1 MSFYTSL
8 SGLKASQVDMASISH
23 NLANVGTTGFKKSRA
38 EFADVIASNLSVA
51 PTQMVGSGTVVKG
64 NRQQFG
70 EGNLV
75 QSSSSLDIAIAGDG
89 FFALKPD
96 PTKDGLTFT
105 RNGSLRVDSNQ
116 FVTDAQGA
124 RLQVY
129 PVDGSGNVVSTT
141 RDSLT
146 DLVLF
151 ETSGKPTGTEDV
163 KLGLNMNA
171 RSVKPTTTPFNRF
184 DATSYNEAV
193 TTTVYD
199 GAGNPMTMTT
209 YMVRT
214 TAPQA
219 DPTDLSSTWEA
230 YSFVGD
236 KAMEVGGTPAT
247 GTTPAVPGTQAVTV
261 TFDATGKFTTPI
273 ATTFDSFMPASGV
286 AQQQIKLTF
295 PTTTVATTK
304 PFKLETQ
311 QQDGVAVGRLQGV
324 TINEKGI
331 VTASYSNGDTKA
343 LGQVAIVN
351 FSNSA
356 GLRQMGNSNWQA
368 TGLSGDP
375 SFASSGENGA
385 GSLMSGMIEG
395 SNVDITEEL
404 VSLIAAQRNFQANS
418 KALDTSNQITRSIL
432 DLRA

>member
-96 PTKDGLTFT
+96 PTKQGLTFT
-105 RNGSLRVDSNQ
+105 RNGSLRVDANQ
-116 FVTDAQGA
+116 HVTDAQGA

-129 PVDGSGNVVSTT
+129 PVDGSGNVVATT
-141 RDSLT
+141 RASLT
-146 DLVLF
+146 DLVLAN
-151 ETSGKPTGTEDV
+151 TSGKPEGTENV
-163 KLGLNMNA
+163 TLGMNMNA
-171 RSVKPTTTPFNRF
+171 RSVVPATAAFSRF
-184 DATSYNEAV
+184 DATSYNESIA
-193 TTTVYD
+193 TIVYD

-209 YMVRT
+209 YLKRT
-214 TAPQA
+214 TAPNA
-219 DPTDLSSTWEA
+219 DPTNLSSTWEA

-236 KAMEVGGTPAT
+236 QQMTTGGGVGRS
-247 GTTPAVPGTQAVTV
+247 VQFS
-261 TFDATGKFTTPI
+261 FDAAGKINVDGAGAAQPV
-273 ATTFDSFMPASGV
+273 AATFDSFMPASGI
-286 AQQQIKLTF
+286 AQQQIRLTL
-295 PTTTVATTK
+295 PATTVASTK
-304 PFKLETQ
+304 PFKVETQ

>member
-89 FFALKPD
+89 FLALKQD

-129 PVDGSGNVVSTT
+129 PVDGSGNVVATT
-141 RDSLT
+141 RASLT
-146 DLVLF
+146 DLVLAG
-151 ETSGKPTGTEDV
+151 TSGKPEGTENV
-163 KLGLNMNA
+163 TLGTNMNA
-171 RSVKPTTTPFNRF
+171 RSVVPSTAAFSRF
-184 DATSYNEAV
+184 DATSYNESIA
-193 TTTVYD
+193 TTVYD

-209 YMVRT
+209 YLKRT
-214 TAPQA
+214 TAPNA
-219 DPTDLSSTWEA
+219 DPTNLSSTWEA

-236 KAMEVGGTPAT
+236 QQMTTGGGVGKS
-247 GTTPAVPGTQAVTV
+247 VQFS
-261 TFDATGKFTTPI
+261 FDATGKINVDAGGAAQAVT
-273 ATTFDSFMPASGV
+273 TTFDSFMPASGI
-286 AQQQIKLTF
+286 AQQQIKLTL
-295 PTTTVATTK
+295 PTTTVASTK
-304 PFKLETQ
+304 PFKVDTQ
-311 QQDGVAVGRLQGV
+311 QQDGIAVGRLQGV

>member
-38 EFADVIASNLSVA
+38 EFADVIASNLAVA

-89 FFALKPD
+89 FFTLKPD
-96 PTKDGLTFT
+96 PNKQGLAFT
-105 RNGSLRVDSNQ
+105 RNGSLRVDANQ

-129 PVDGSGNVVSTT
+129 PVDGTGNVVATT
-141 RDSLT
+141 RESLT
-146 DLVLF
+146 DLVLN
-151 ETSGKPTGTEDV
+151 ETSGKPKGTEKV
-163 KLGLNMNA
+163 TLGLNMNA
-171 RSVKPTTTPFNRF
+171 RSVVPDTAAFSRF
-184 DATSYNEAV
+184 DSSSYNEAIS
-193 TTTVYD
+193 TTVYD

-209 YMVRT
+209 YLKRT
-214 TAPQA
+214 TNPVT
-219 DPTDLSSTWEA
+219 PTPPATEDLSSTWEA

-236 KAMEVGGTPAT
+236 KAMTVGAGNTPSVEIKFDTAGVLT
-247 GTTPAVPGTQAVTV
+247 APAA
-261 TFDATGKFTTPI
+261 D
-273 ATTFDSFMPASGV
+273 TTFNSFMPASGI
-286 AQQQIKLTF
+286 AQQQIKLAI
-295 PTTTVATTK
+295 PNTTAATTK
-304 PFKLETQ
+304 PFKVASQL
-311 QQDGVAVGRLQGV
+311 QDGVEVGRLQGV

-331 VTASYSNGDTKA
+331 VTASYSNGDTKP

-351 FSNSA
+351 FSNAS

-375 SFASSGENGA
+375 TFASSGENGA

-404 VSLIAAQRNFQANS
+404 VGLIAAQRNFQANS

>member
-38 EFADVIASNLSVA
+38 EFADVIASNLAVA

-89 FFALKPD
+89 FLALKQD

-105 RNGSLRVDSNQ
+105 RNGSLRVDANQ

-129 PVDGSGNVVSTT
+129 PVDGSGNVVATT
-141 RDSLT
+141 RASLT
-146 DLVLF
+146 DLVLAS
-151 ETSGKPTGTEDV
+151 TSGKAAGTNNV
-163 KLGLNMNA
+163 ALGVNLNA
-171 RSVKPTTTPFNRF
+171 RSVVPETATFSRF
-184 DATSYNEAV
+184 DSSSYNESIA
-193 TTTVYD
+193 TTVYD

-209 YMVRT
+209 YLKRT
-214 TAPQA
+214 TAPVVTTPPA
-219 DPTDLSSTWEA
+219 AEDLSSTWEA

-236 KAMEVGGTPAT
+236 QEMKVGA
-247 GTTPAVPGTQAVTV
+247 TQAVPV
-261 TFDATGKFTTPI
+261 TFDTAGKLTTPV

-286 AQQQIKLTF
+286 AQQQITLTI
-295 PTTTVATTK
+295 PTTSAATTK
-304 PFKLETQ
+304 PFKVGTQ
-311 QQDGVAVGRLQGV
+311 TQDGIAVGRLQGV

-343 LGQVAIVN
+343 LGQVAMVT
-351 FSNSA
+351 FSNSP

-368 TGLSGDP
+368 TGLSGEP
-375 SFASSGENGA
+375 TFASSGENGA

-404 VSLIAAQRNFQANS
+404 VGLIAAQRNFQANS

>member
-38 EFADVIASNLSVA
+38 EFADVIASNLAVA

-96 PTKDGLTFT
+96 PNKQGLAFT
-105 RNGSLRVDSNQ
+105 RNGSLRVDANQ

-129 PVDGSGNVVSTT
+129 PVDGNGNVIATT
-141 RDSLT
+141 RASLT
-146 DLVLF
+146 DLVLNG
-151 ETSGKPTGTEDV
+151 TSGKPKGTDEV
-163 KLGLNMNA
+163 TLGMNVNA
-171 RSVKPTTTPFNRF
+171 RSIVPSTTPFSRF
-184 DATSYNEAV
+184 DSSSYNEAIS
-193 TTTVYD
+193 TTVYD

-214 TAPQA
+214 TAPDTDA
-219 DPTDLSSTWEA
+219 TDLTSTWQA

-236 KAMEVGGTPAT
+236 QAMTVGADKTPS
-247 GTTPAVPGTQAVTV
+247 VTV
-261 TFDATGKFTTPI
+261 QFNEDGELATAVEQSFN
-273 ATTFDSFMPASGV
+273 SFMPASGI
-286 AQQQIKLTF
+286 AQQQIKLTI
-295 PTTTVATTK
+295 PTTTVSTTK
-304 PFKLETQ
+304 PFKVSTQ
-311 QQDGVAVGRLQGV
+311 LQDGVEVGRLQGV

-331 VTASYSNGDTKA
+331 VTASYSNGDTKP

-351 FSNSA
+351 FSNAS

-375 SFASSGENGA
+375 TFASSGENGA

-404 VSLIAAQRNFQANS
+404 VGLIAAQRNFQANS

>member
-8 SGLKASQVDMASISH
+8 SGLKASQVDMVSISH

-89 FFALKPD
+89 FLALKQD

-129 PVDGSGNVVSTT
+129 PVDGSGNVVATT
-141 RDSLT
+141 RASLT
-146 DLVLF
+146 DLVLAS
-151 ETSGKPTGTEDV
+151 TSGKPEGTENV
-163 KLGLNMNA
+163 TLGTNMNA
-171 RSVKPTTTPFNRF
+171 RSVVPSTAAFSRF
-184 DATSYNEAV
+184 DATSYNESIA
-193 TTTVYD
+193 TTVYD

-209 YMVRT
+209 YLKRT
-214 TAPQA
+214 TAPNA
-219 DPTDLSSTWEA
+219 DPTNLSSTWQA

-236 KAMEVGGTPAT
+236 QQMTTGGGT
-247 GTTPAVPGTQAVTV
+247 GTAVQFS
-261 TFDATGKFTTPI
+261 FDATGKI
-273 ATTFDSFMPASGV
+273 NVDANGAAQAVATTFDSFMPASGI
-286 AQQQIKLTF
+286 AQQQIKLTL
-295 PTTTVATTK
+295 PTTTVASTK
-304 PFKLETQ
+304 PFKVETQ
-311 QQDGVAVGRLQGV
+311 TQDGVAVGRLQGV

>member
-38 EFADVIASNLSVA
+38 EFADVIASNLAVA

-89 FFALKPD
+89 FLALKQD
-96 PTKDGLTFT
+96 PTKEGLTFT
-105 RNGSLRVDSNQ
+105 RNGSLRVDANQ

-129 PVDGSGNVVSTT
+129 PVDGSGNVVATT
-141 RDSLT
+141 RASLS
-146 DLVLF
+146 DLVLAS
-151 ETSGKPTGTEDV
+151 TSGKAAGTNNV
-163 KLGLNMNA
+163 TLGVNLNA
-171 RSVKPTTTPFNRF
+171 RSVVPDTTTFSRF
-184 DATSYNEAV
+184 DSSSYNESIA
-193 TTTVYD
+193 TTVYD

-209 YMVRT
+209 YLKRT
-214 TAPQA
+214 TAPVVTTPPA
-219 DPTDLSSTWEA
+219 AEDLSSTWEA

-236 KAMEVGGTPAT
+236 QEMKVGA
-247 GTTPAVPGTQAVTV
+247 TQAVPV
-261 TFDATGKFTTPI
+261 TFDATGKLTTAV

-286 AQQQIKLTF
+286 AQQQITLTI
-295 PTTTVATTK
+295 PTTSAATTK
-304 PFKLETQ
+304 PFKVGTQ
-311 QQDGVAVGRLQGV
+311 TQDGIAVGRLQGV
-324 TINEKGI
+324 TVNEKGI

-343 LGQVAIVN
+343 LGQVAMVT
-351 FSNSA
+351 FSNSP

-368 TGLSGDP
+368 TGLSGEP
-375 SFASSGENGA
+375 TFASSGENGA

-404 VSLIAAQRNFQANS
+404 VGLIAAQRNFQANS

>member
-89 FFALKPD
+89 FLALKPD
-96 PTKDGLTFT
+96 PTKEGLTFT
-105 RNGSLRVDSNQ
+105 RNGSLRVDANQ

-129 PVDGSGNVVSTT
+129 PVDGSGNVVATT
-141 RDSLT
+141 RASLT
-146 DLVLF
+146 DLVLAG
-151 ETSGKPTGTEDV
+151 TSGKPAGTNNV
-163 KLGLNMNA
+163 SLSLNMNA
-171 RSVKPTTTPFNRF
+171 RSVVPETAAFNRF
-184 DATSYNEAV
+184 DATSYNESIA
-193 TTTVYD
+193 TTVYD

-209 YMVRT
+209 YLKRM
-214 TAPQA
+214 TAPVVTVPPA
-219 DPTDLSSTWEA
+219 NEDLSSTWQA

-236 KAMEVGGTPAT
+236 QPLVTGTPS
-247 GTTPAVPGTQAVTV
+247 TQAVTIQ
-261 TFDATGKFTTPI
+261 FDPAGKMAAAVET
-273 ATTFDSFMPASGV
+273 AFDSFMPASGV
-286 AQQQIKLTF
+286 AQQQIKLTI
-295 PTTTVATTK
+295 PTSTEATTK
-304 PFKLETQ
+304 PFKVATQ
-311 QQDGVAVGRLQGV
+311 TQDGIAVGRLQGV

>member
-23 NLANVGTTGFKKSRA
+23 NLANVGTSGFKKSRA
-38 EFADVIASNLSVA
+38 EFADVIASNLAVA

-89 FFALKPD
+89 FLALKPD
-96 PTKDGLTFT
+96 PNKQGLTFT

-116 FVTDAQGA
+116 NVTDAQGA

-129 PVDGSGNVVSTT
+129 PVDGSGNVVATT
-141 RDSLT
+141 RASLT
-146 DLVLF
+146 DLVLAS
-151 ETSGKPTGTEDV
+151 TSGKPKGTENLTLDV
-163 KLGLNMNA
+163 NMNA
-171 RSVKPTTTPFNRF
+171 RSIKPSTAAFSRF
-184 DATSYNEAV
+184 DPTSYNEAV
-193 TTTVYD
+193 STTVYD

-209 YMVRT
+209 YLKRT
-214 TAPQA
+214 T
-219 DPTDLSSTWEA
+219 DPVVVTPPAAEDLSSTWEA

-236 KAMEVGGTPAT
+236 KPMTT
-247 GTTPAVPGTQAVTV
+247 GTGAAETQAVQV
-261 TFDATGKFTTPI
+261 QFNAAGKLTTPVV
-273 ATTFDSFMPASGV
+273 ATFNSFMPPSGV
-286 AQQQIKLTF
+286 AQQQIKLTI
-295 PTTTVATTK
+295 PVTTASTTK
-304 PFKLETQ
+304 PFKAIPS
-311 QQDGVAVGRLQGV
+311 QDGVEVGRLQGV

-331 VTASYSNGDTKA
+331 VTASYSNGDTKP

-351 FSNSA
+351 FSNAA

-404 VSLIAAQRNFQANS
+404 VGLIAAQRNFQANS

>member
-89 FFALKPD
+89 FLALKQD

-129 PVDGSGNVVSTT
+129 PVDGSGNVVATT
-141 RDSLT
+141 RASLT
-146 DLVLF
+146 DLVLAS
-151 ETSGKPTGTEDV
+151 TSGKPEGTENV
-163 KLGLNMNA
+163 TLGTNMNA
-171 RSVKPTTTPFNRF
+171 RSVVPSTAAFSRF
-184 DATSYNEAV
+184 DATSYNESIA
-193 TTTVYD
+193 TTVYD

-209 YMVRT
+209 YLKRT
-214 TAPQA
+214 TAPNA
-219 DPTDLSSTWEA
+219 DPTNLSSTWQA

-236 KAMEVGGTPAT
+236 QQMTTGGGT
-247 GTTPAVPGTQAVTV
+247 GTAVQFS
-261 TFDATGKFTTPI
+261 FDATGKI
-273 ATTFDSFMPASGV
+273 NVDANGAAQAVATTFDSFMPASGI
-286 AQQQIKLTF
+286 AQQQIKLTL
-295 PTTTVATTK
+295 PTTTVASTK
-304 PFKLETQ
+304 PFKVETQ
-311 QQDGVAVGRLQGV
+311 TQDGVAVGRLQGV

>member
-38 EFADVIASNLSVA
+38 EFADVIASNLAVA

-96 PTKDGLTFT
+96 PNKQGLAFT
-105 RNGSLRVDSNQ
+105 RNGSLRVDANQ

-129 PVDGSGNVVSTT
+129 PVDGNGNVIATT
-141 RDSLT
+141 RASLT
-146 DLVLF
+146 DLVLNG
-151 ETSGKPTGTEDV
+151 TSGKPKGTDNV
-163 KLGLNMNA
+163 TLGMNMNA
-171 RSVKPTTTPFNRF
+171 RSVVPSTTPFSRF
-184 DATSYNEAV
+184 DSSSYNEAV
-193 TTTVYD
+193 STTVYD

-214 TAPQA
+214 TAPDTDA
-219 DPTDLSSTWEA
+219 TDLTSTWQA

-236 KAMEVGGTPAT
+236 QAMTYGAGNTPS
-247 GTTPAVPGTQAVTV
+247 VTV
-261 TFDATGKFTTPI
+261 QFGADGKLAAPVEQDFN
-273 ATTFDSFMPASGV
+273 SFMPASGI
-286 AQQQIKLTF
+286 AQQQIKLTI
-295 PTTTVATTK
+295 PTTTVSTTK
-304 PFKLETQ
+304 PFKVATQ
-311 QQDGVAVGRLQGV
+311 LQDGVEVGRLQGV

-331 VTASYSNGDTKA
+331 VTASYSNGDTKP

-351 FSNSA
+351 FSNAS

-404 VSLIAAQRNFQANS
+404 VGLIAAQRNFQANS

>member
-38 EFADVIASNLSVA
+38 EFADVIASNLAVA

-96 PTKDGLTFT
+96 PNKQGLAFT
-105 RNGSLRVDSNQ
+105 RNGSLRVDANQ

-124 RLQVY
+124 RLQAY
-129 PVDGSGNVVSTT
+129 PVDGNGNVIATT
-141 RDSLT
+141 RESLT
-146 DLVLF
+146 DLVLN
-151 ETSGKPTGTEDV
+151 ETSGKPKGTDKV
-163 KLGLNMNA
+163 TLGMNMNA
-171 RSVKPTTTPFNRF
+171 RSVKPETTPFSRF
-184 DATSYNEAV
+184 DSSSYNEAV
-193 TTTVYD
+193 STTVYD

-214 TAPQA
+214 TAPS
-219 DPTDLSSTWEA
+219 TDAANLSSTWQA

-236 KAMEVGGTPAT
+236 QAMTVGTDKTPSVEFTFNNAGNLT
-247 GTTPAVPGTQAVTV
+247 AAVQQS
-261 TFDATGKFTTPI
+261 FN
-273 ATTFDSFMPASGV
+273 SFMPPSGV
-286 AQQQIKLTF
+286 AQQQIELTI
-295 PTTTVATTK
+295 PATTVSTTK
-304 PFKLETQ
+304 PFKVAQ
-311 QQDGVAVGRLQGV
+311 QLQDGVEVGRLQGV

-331 VTASYSNGDTKA
+331 VTASYSNGDTKP

-351 FSNSA
+351 FSNAS

-375 SFASSGENGA
+375 TYASSGENGA

-404 VSLIAAQRNFQANS
+404 VGLIAAQRNFQANS

>member
-38 EFADVIASNLSVA
+38 EFADVIASNLAVA

-96 PTKDGLTFT
+96 PNKQGLAFT
-105 RNGSLRVDSNQ
+105 RNGSLRVDANQ

-129 PVDGSGNVVSTT
+129 PVDGNGNVIATT
-141 RDSLT
+141 RASLT
-146 DLVLF
+146 DLVLNG
-151 ETSGKPTGTEDV
+151 TSGKPKGTDEV
-163 KLGLNMNA
+163 TLGMNMNA
-171 RSVKPTTTPFNRF
+171 RSIVPSTTPFSRF
-184 DATSYNEAV
+184 DSSSYNEAIS
-193 TTTVYD
+193 TTVYD

-214 TAPQA
+214 TAPDTDA
-219 DPTDLSSTWEA
+219 TDLTSTWEA

-236 KAMEVGGTPAT
+236 QAMTYGANNTPS
-247 GTTPAVPGTQAVTV
+247 VTV
-261 TFDATGKFTTPI
+261 QFNAAGELATAVEQDFN
-273 ATTFDSFMPASGV
+273 SFMPASGI
-286 AQQQIKLTF
+286 AQQQIKLTI
-295 PTTTVATTK
+295 PTTTVSTTK
-304 PFKLETQ
+304 PFKVSTQ
-311 QQDGVAVGRLQGV
+311 LQDGVEVGRLQGV

-331 VTASYSNGDTKA
+331 VTASYSNGDTKP

-351 FSNSA
+351 FSNAA

-375 SFASSGENGA
+375 TFASSGENGA

-404 VSLIAAQRNFQANS
+404 VGLIAAQRNFQANS

>member
-38 EFADVIASNLSVA
+38 EFADVIASNLAVA

-96 PTKDGLTFT
+96 PNKQGLAFT
-105 RNGSLRVDSNQ
+105 RNGSLRVDANQ

-129 PVDGSGNVVSTT
+129 PVDGNGNVIATT
-141 RDSLT
+141 RASLT
-146 DLVLF
+146 DLVLNG
-151 ETSGKPTGTEDV
+151 TSGKPKGTDEV
-163 KLGLNMNA
+163 TLGMNMNA
-171 RSVKPTTTPFNRF
+171 RSVVPSTTPFSRF
-184 DATSYNEAV
+184 DSSSYNEAIS
-193 TTTVYD
+193 TTVYD

-214 TAPQA
+214 TAPN
-219 DPTDLSSTWEA
+219 TDATNLTSTWEA
-230 YSFVGD
+230 HSFVGD
-236 KAMEVGGTPAT
+236 QAMTYGANNTPS
-247 GTTPAVPGTQAVTV
+247 VTV
-261 TFDATGKFTTPI
+261 QFNAAGELATAVEQDFN
-273 ATTFDSFMPASGV
+273 SFMPASGI
-286 AQQQIKLTF
+286 AQQQIKLTI
-295 PTTTVATTK
+295 PTTTVSTTK
-304 PFKLETQ
+304 PFKVSTQ
-311 QQDGVAVGRLQGV
+311 LQDGVEVGRLQGV

-331 VTASYSNGDTKA
+331 VTASYSNGDTKP

-351 FSNSA
+351 FSNAA

-375 SFASSGENGA
+375 TFASSGENGA

-404 VSLIAAQRNFQANS
+404 VGLIAAQRNFQANS

>member
-23 NLANVGTTGFKKSRA
+23 NLANVGTSGFKKSRA
-38 EFADVIASNLSVA
+38 EFADVIASNLAVA

-96 PTKDGLTFT
+96 PNKEGLAFT
-105 RNGSLRVDSNQ
+105 RNGSLRVDANQ
-116 FVTDAQGA
+116 HVTDAQGA

-129 PVDGSGNVVSTT
+129 PVDGNGNVVATT
-141 RDSLT
+141 RDALT
-146 DLVLF
+146 DLVLN
-151 ETSGKPTGTEDV
+151 ETSGKPKGTEEV
-163 KLGLNMNA
+163 KLGMNINA
-171 RSVKPTTTPFNRF
+171 RSVKPETSPFSRF
-184 DATSYNEAV
+184 DSSSYNEAIS
-193 TTTVYD
+193 TTVYD

-209 YMVRT
+209 YMVRQT
-214 TAPQA
+214 NPAA
-219 DPTDLSSTWEA
+219 NGTDLDATWKA

-236 KAMEVGGTPAT
+236 KAMTVNGTNEPAVDITFDTT
-247 GTTPAVPGTQAVTV
+247 GTMTAP
-261 TFDATGKFTTPI
+261 TGSAIFN
-273 ATTFDSFMPASGV
+273 SFMPDSGI
-286 AQQQIKLTF
+286 AQQQIKLTI
-295 PTTTVATTK
+295 PNTTVATTK
-304 PFKLETQ
+304 PFKVSSQ
-311 QQDGVAVGRLQGV
+311 VQDGVEVGRLQGV

-331 VTASYSNGDTKA
+331 VTASYSNGDTKP

-351 FSNSA
+351 FSNAS

-375 SFASSGENGA
+375 TFASSGENGA

-404 VSLIAAQRNFQANS
+404 VGLIAAQRNFQANS

>member
-38 EFADVIASNLSVA
+38 EFADVIASNLAVA

-89 FFALKPD
+89 FLALKPD

-129 PVDGSGNVVSTT
+129 PVDGSGNVVATT
-141 RDSLT
+141 RASLT
-146 DLVLF
+146 DLVLNG
-151 ETSGKPTGTEDV
+151 TSGKPAGTNNV
-163 KLGLNMNA
+163 TLGLNMNA
-171 RSVKPTTTPFNRF
+171 RSVVPSTTAFNRF
-184 DATSYNEAV
+184 DATSYNESIA
-193 TTTVYD
+193 TTVYD

-209 YMVRT
+209 YLKRT
-214 TAPQA
+214 TAPVVTTPPA
-219 DPTDLSSTWEA
+219 AEDLSSAWQA

-236 KAMEVGGTPAT
+236 QPMVSGTPS
-247 GTTPAVPGTQAVTV
+247 TQAVTFQ
-261 TFDATGKFTTPI
+261 FDQQGKLAAAVET
-273 ATTFDSFMPASGV
+273 AFDSFMPASGV
-286 AQQQIKLTF
+286 AQQQIKLTI
-295 PTTTVATTK
+295 PTSTESTTK
-304 PFKLETQ
+304 PFKVATQ
-311 QQDGVAVGRLQGV
+311 AQDGIAVGRLQGV

>member
-38 EFADVIASNLSVA
+38 EFADVIASNLAVA

-89 FFALKPD
+89 FLALKQD

-105 RNGSLRVDSNQ
+105 RNGSLRVDANQ

-129 PVDGSGNVVSTT
+129 PVDGSGNVVATT
-141 RDSLT
+141 RASLT
-146 DLVLF
+146 DLVLAS
-151 ETSGKPTGTEDV
+151 TSGKPAGTNNVSLD
-163 KLGLNMNA
+163 LNMNA
-171 RSVKPTTTPFNRF
+171 RSVVPDTAKFDRF
-184 DATSYNEAV
+184 DSTSYNESIA
-193 TTTVYD
+193 TTVYD

-209 YMVRT
+209 YLKRT
-214 TAPQA
+214 TAPVVTTPPA
-219 DPTDLSSTWEA
+219 AEDLSSTWEA

-236 KAMEVGGTPAT
+236 QPLTTGSPAAQ
-247 GTTPAVPGTQAVTV
+247 AVPVQ
-261 TFDATGKFTTPI
+261 FDNTGKLTTAVA
-273 ATTFDSFMPASGV
+273 ATFNSFMPASGV
-286 AQQQIKLTF
+286 AQQQITLNI
-295 PTTTVATTK
+295 PTTSAATTK
-304 PFKLETQ
+304 PFKFTQ
-311 QQDGVAVGRLQGV
+311 GQDGIAVGRLQGV

>member
-89 FFALKPD
+89 FLALKPD
-96 PTKDGLTFT
+96 PTKEGLTFT
-105 RNGSLRVDSNQ
+105 RNGSLRVDANQ

-129 PVDGSGNVVSTT
+129 PVDGSGNVVATT
-141 RDSLT
+141 RASLT
-146 DLVLF
+146 DLVLS
-151 ETSGKPTGTEDV
+151 ETSGKPKGTENVTLD
-163 KLGLNMNA
+163 LNVNA
-171 RSVKPTTTPFNRF
+171 RSVVPATAAFSRF
-184 DATSYNEAV
+184 DSTSYNESL

-209 YMVRT
+209 YLKRM
-214 TAPQA
+214 TAPSA

-230 YSFVGD
+230 YSYVGD
-236 KAMEVGGTPAT
+236 QAMEVAGV
-247 GTTPAVPGTQAVTV
+247 PAVQVE
-261 TFDATGKFTTPI
+261 FDATGARTAP
-273 ATTFDSFMPASGV
+273 AAGVGFDSFMPASRI
-286 AQQQIKLTF
+286 AQQQITLNVASTS
-295 PTTTVATTK
+295 TATTK
-304 PFKLETQ
+304 PFKYVSSE
-311 QQDGVAVGRLQGV
+311 DGVAVGRLQGV
-324 TINEKGI
+324 TVNEKGI

-375 SFASSGENGA
+375 TFASSGENGA

>member
-38 EFADVIASNLSVA
+38 EFADVIASNLAVA

-89 FFALKPD
+89 FLALKQD
-96 PTKDGLTFT
+96 PTKEGLTFT
-105 RNGSLRVDSNQ
+105 RNGSLRVDANQ

-129 PVDGSGNVVSTT
+129 PVDGSGNVVATT
-141 RDSLT
+141 RASLT
-146 DLVLF
+146 DLVLSG
-151 ETSGKPTGTEDV
+151 TSGKAAGTNNV
-163 KLGLNMNA
+163 ALGVNVNA
-171 RSVKPTTTPFNRF
+171 RSVVPETATFNRF
-184 DATSYNEAV
+184 DSSSYNESIA
-193 TTTVYD
+193 TTVYD
-199 GAGNPMTMTT
+199 GAGSPMTMTT
-209 YMVRT
+209 YLKRT
-214 TAPQA
+214 TAPVVTTPPA
-219 DPTDLSSTWEA
+219 AEDLSSTWEA

-236 KAMEVGGTPAT
+236 QEMKVGTP
-247 GTTPAVPGTQAVTV
+247 PVQAVAF
-261 TFDATGKFTTPI
+261 TFDQAGRLTAPV

-286 AQQQIKLTF
+286 AQQQITLTI
-295 PTTTVATTK
+295 PTTSTATTK
-304 PFKLETQ
+304 PFKVATQ
-311 QQDGVAVGRLQGV
+311 TQDGVAVGRLQGV

-331 VTASYSNGDTKA
+331 VSASYSNGDTRA
-343 LGQVAIVN
+343 LGQVAIVS

-368 TGLSGDP
+368 TGLSGEP

-404 VSLIAAQRNFQANS
+404 VGLIAAQRNFQANS

>member
-38 EFADVIASNLSVA
+38 EFADVIASNLAVA

-96 PTKDGLTFT
+96 PNKQGLAFT
-105 RNGSLRVDSNQ
+105 RNGSLRVDANQ

-129 PVDGSGNVVSTT
+129 PVDGNGNVIATT
-141 RDSLT
+141 RASLT
-146 DLVLF
+146 DLVLNG
-151 ETSGKPTGTEDV
+151 TSGKPKGTDNV
-163 KLGLNMNA
+163 TLGMNMNA
-171 RSVKPTTTPFNRF
+171 RSVVPSTTPFSRF
-184 DATSYNEAV
+184 DSSSYNEAIS
-193 TTTVYD
+193 TTVYD

-214 TAPQA
+214 TAPN
-219 DPTDLSSTWEA
+219 TDATNLTSTWEA
-230 YSFVGD
+230 HSFVGD
-236 KAMEVGGTPAT
+236 QAMTYGANNTPS
-247 GTTPAVPGTQAVTV
+247 VTV
-261 TFDATGKFTTPI
+261 QFNAAGELATAVEQDFN
-273 ATTFDSFMPASGV
+273 SFMPASGI
-286 AQQQIKLTF
+286 AQQQIKLTI
-295 PTTTVATTK
+295 PTTTVSTTK
-304 PFKLETQ
+304 PFKVSTQ
-311 QQDGVAVGRLQGV
+311 LQDGVEVGRLQGV

-331 VTASYSNGDTKA
+331 VTASYSNGDTKP

-351 FSNSA
+351 FSNAA

-375 SFASSGENGA
+375 TFASSGENGA

-404 VSLIAAQRNFQANS
+404 VGLIAAQRNFQANS

>member
-96 PTKDGLTFT
+96 PTKDGLAFT
-105 RNGSLRVDSNQ
+105 RNGSLRVDANQ

-141 RDSLT
+141 RASLT
-146 DLVLF
+146 DLVLS
-151 ETSGKPTGTEDV
+151 ETSGKPQGTENV

-171 RSVKPTTTPFNRF
+171 RSVQPTTTPFNRF
-184 DATSYNEAV
+184 DATSYNEAL
-193 TTTVYD
+193 TTVVYD

-214 TAPQA
+214 TAPEA
-219 DPTDLSSTWEA
+219 NPTDLSSTWQA

-236 KAMEVGGTPAT
+236 TPMETGGTAAT
-247 GTTPAVPGTQAVTV
+247 PTTPRVPGTQPVTI
-261 TFDATGKFTTPI
+261 TFNATGALAAPVV
-273 ATTFDSFMPASGV
+273 TTFDSFMPASGV
-286 AQQQIKLTF
+286 AQQQIKLTV
-295 PTTTVATTK
+295 PNTTAATTK
-304 PFKLETQ
+304 PFKLELQ
-311 QQDGVAVGRLQGV
+311 EQDGIAVGRLQGV
-324 TINEKGI
+324 TINEKGV

>member
-38 EFADVIASNLSVA
+38 EFADVIASNLAVA

-96 PTKDGLTFT
+96 PNKQGLAFT
-105 RNGSLRVDSNQ
+105 RNGSLRVDANQ

-129 PVDGSGNVVSTT
+129 PVDGNGNVIATT
-141 RDSLT
+141 RESLT
-146 DLVLF
+146 DLVLNG
-151 ETSGKPTGTEDV
+151 TSGKPKGTDNV
-163 KLGLNMNA
+163 TLGLNMNA
-171 RSVKPTTTPFNRF
+171 RSVVPATAEFSRF
-184 DATSYNEAV
+184 DSSSYNEAIS
-193 TTTVYD
+193 TTVYD

-209 YMVRT
+209 YLKRT
-214 TAPQA
+214 TPPVVTVPPAA
-219 DPTDLSSTWEA
+219 EDLSSTWEA

-236 KAMEVGGTPAT
+236 KAMTVGTDTAE
-247 GTTPAVPGTQAVTV
+247 TQAVTV
-261 TFDATGKFTTPI
+261 QFNNAGQLATPVVATFN
-273 ATTFDSFMPASGV
+273 SFMPPSGV
-286 AQQQIKLTF
+286 AQQQIKLTV
-295 PTTTVATTK
+295 PTTTESTTK
-304 PFKLETQ
+304 PFKVVTQ
-311 QQDGVAVGRLQGV
+311 LQDGVEVGRLQGV
-324 TINEKGI
+324 TINEKGV
-331 VTASYSNGDTKA
+331 VTASYSNGDTKP

-351 FSNSA
+351 FSNAS

-404 VSLIAAQRNFQANS
+404 VGLIAAQRNFQANS

>member
-96 PTKDGLTFT
+96 PTKQGLTFT
-105 RNGSLRVDSNQ
+105 RNGSLRVDANQ
-116 FVTDAQGA
+116 HVTDAQGA

-129 PVDGSGNVVSTT
+129 PVDGSGNVVATT
-141 RDSLT
+141 RASLT
-146 DLVLF
+146 DLVLAN
-151 ETSGKPTGTEDV
+151 TSGKPEGTENV
-163 KLGLNMNA
+163 TLGMNMNA
-171 RSVKPTTTPFNRF
+171 RSVVPATAAFSRF
-184 DATSYNEAV
+184 DATSYNESIA
-193 TTTVYD
+193 TIVYD

-209 YMVRT
+209 YLKRT
-214 TAPQA
+214 TAPNA
-219 DPTDLSSTWEA
+219 DPTNLSSTWEA

-236 KAMEVGGTPAT
+236 QQMTTGGGVGRS
-247 GTTPAVPGTQAVTV
+247 VQFS
-261 TFDATGKFTTPI
+261 FDAAGKINVDGAGAARPV
-273 ATTFDSFMPASGV
+273 AATFDSFMPASGI
-286 AQQQIKLTF
+286 AQQQIRLTL
-295 PTTTVATTK
+295 PATTVASTK
-304 PFKLETQ
+304 PFKVETQ

-418 KALDTSNQITRSIL
+418 KALDTANQVSQTIIQIRG
-432 DLRA
+432 

>member
-38 EFADVIASNLSVA
+38 EFADVIASNLAVA

-89 FFALKPD
+89 FLALKQD
-96 PTKDGLTFT
+96 PTKEGLTFT

-129 PVDGSGNVVSTT
+129 PVDGSGNVVATT
-141 RDSLT
+141 RASLT
-146 DLVLF
+146 DLVLAS
-151 ETSGKPTGTEDV
+151 TSGKPAGTNNV
-163 KLGLNMNA
+163 TLGLNMNA
-171 RSVKPTTTPFNRF
+171 RSVVPETAAFNRF
-184 DATSYNEAV
+184 DATSYNESIA
-193 TTTVYD
+193 TTVYD

-209 YMVRT
+209 YLKRT
-214 TAPQA
+214 TAPVVTTPPA
-219 DPTDLSSTWEA
+219 AEDLSSTWQA

-236 KAMEVGGTPAT
+236 QKMTVGA
-247 GTTPAVPGTQAVTV
+247 AESVDY
-261 TFDATGKFTTPI
+261 TFDATGKLAAPVT
-273 ATTFDSFMPASGV
+273 ATFDSFMPASGV
-286 AQQQIKLTF
+286 AQQQIKLTI
-295 PTTTVATTK
+295 PVTTESTTK
-304 PFKLETQ
+304 PFKVATQ
-311 QQDGVAVGRLQGV
+311 TQDGIAVGRLQGV

-351 FSNSA
+351 FSNSP

-368 TGLSGDP
+368 TGLSGEP
-375 SFASSGENGA
+375 TFASSGENGA

-404 VSLIAAQRNFQANS
+404 VGLIAAQRNFQANS

>member
-38 EFADVIASNLSVA
+38 EFADVIASNLAVA

-89 FFALKPD
+89 FLALKQD

-105 RNGSLRVDSNQ
+105 RNGSLRVDANQ

-129 PVDGSGNVVSTT
+129 PVDGSGNVVATT
-141 RDSLT
+141 RASLT
-146 DLVLF
+146 DLVLAS
-151 ETSGKPTGTEDV
+151 TSGKPAGTNNV
-163 KLGLNMNA
+163 TLGMNMNA
-171 RSVKPTTTPFNRF
+171 RSVVPSTAAFNRF
-184 DATSYNEAV
+184 DSTSYNESIA
-193 TTTVYD
+193 TTVYD

-209 YMVRT
+209 YLKRT
-214 TAPQA
+214 TAPVVTTPPA
-219 DPTDLSSTWEA
+219 AEDLSSTWEA

-236 KAMEVGGTPAT
+236 QQMKVGAAEAVQYSFDAAGKLA
-247 GTTPAVPGTQAVTV
+247 PAVTA
-261 TFDATGKFTTPI
+261 
-273 ATTFDSFMPASGV
+273 TFDSFMPASGV
-286 AQQQIKLTF
+286 AQQQIKLTI
-295 PTTTVATTK
+295 PTTTESTTK
-304 PFKLETQ
+304 PFKIATQ
-311 QQDGVAVGRLQGV
+311 LQDGIAVGRLQGV

-404 VSLIAAQRNFQANS
+404 VGLIAAQRNFQANS

>member
-38 EFADVIASNLSVA
+38 EFADVIASNLAVA

-96 PTKDGLTFT
+96 PNKQGLAFT
-105 RNGSLRVDSNQ
+105 RNGSLRVDANQ

-129 PVDGSGNVVSTT
+129 PVDGNGNVIATT
-141 RDSLT
+141 RASLT
-146 DLVLF
+146 DLVLNG
-151 ETSGKPTGTEDV
+151 TSGKPKGTDEV
-163 KLGLNMNA
+163 TLGMNMNA
-171 RSVKPTTTPFNRF
+171 RSIVPSTTPFSRF
-184 DATSYNEAV
+184 DSSSYNEAIS
-193 TTTVYD
+193 TTVYD

-214 TAPQA
+214 TAPN
-219 DPTDLSSTWEA
+219 TDATNLTSTWEA
-230 YSFVGD
+230 HSFVGD
-236 KAMEVGGTPAT
+236 QAMTYGANNTPS
-247 GTTPAVPGTQAVTV
+247 VTV
-261 TFDATGKFTTPI
+261 QFNAAGELATAVEQDFN
-273 ATTFDSFMPASGV
+273 SFMPASGI
-286 AQQQIKLTF
+286 AQQQIKLTI
-295 PTTTVATTK
+295 PTTTVSTTK
-304 PFKLETQ
+304 PFKVSTQ
-311 QQDGVAVGRLQGV
+311 LQDGVEVGRLQGV

-331 VTASYSNGDTKA
+331 VTASYSNGDTKP

-351 FSNSA
+351 FSNAA

-375 SFASSGENGA
+375 TFASSGENGA

-404 VSLIAAQRNFQANS
+404 VGLIAAQRNFQANS

>member
-89 FFALKPD
+89 FLALKAD

-129 PVDGSGNVVSTT
+129 PVDGSGNVVATT
-141 RDSLT
+141 RAALT
-146 DLVLF
+146 DLVLAG
-151 ETSGKPTGTEDV
+151 TSGKPAGTENV
-163 KLGLNMNA
+163 TLGTNMNA
-171 RSVKPTTTPFNRF
+171 RSVVPSTAAFSRF
-184 DATSYNEAV
+184 DATSYNESIA
-193 TTTVYD
+193 TTVYD

-209 YMVRT
+209 YLKRT
-214 TAPQA
+214 TAPNA
-219 DPTDLSSTWEA
+219 DPTNLSSTWQA

-236 KAMEVGGTPAT
+236 QQMTTGGGT
-247 GTTPAVPGTQAVTV
+247 GTSVQFS
-261 TFDATGKFTTPI
+261 FDATGKINVDANGAPQAV
-273 ATTFDSFMPASGV
+273 ATTFDSFMPASGI
-286 AQQQIKLTF
+286 AQQQIKLTL
-295 PTTTVATTK
+295 PTTTIASTK
-304 PFKLETQ
+304 PFKVDIQ
-311 QQDGVAVGRLQGV
+311 QQDGIAVGRLQGV

>member
-38 EFADVIASNLSVA
+38 EFADVIASNLAVA

-96 PTKDGLTFT
+96 PNKQGLAFT
-105 RNGSLRVDSNQ
+105 RNGSLRVDANQ

-129 PVDGSGNVVSTT
+129 PVDGNGNVIATT
-141 RDSLT
+141 RASLT
-146 DLVLF
+146 DLVLNG
-151 ETSGKPTGTEDV
+151 TSGKPKGTDNV
-163 KLGLNMNA
+163 TLGMNMNA
-171 RSVKPTTTPFNRF
+171 RSVVPSTTPFSRF
-184 DATSYNEAV
+184 DSSSYNEAIS
-193 TTTVYD
+193 TTVYD

-214 TAPQA
+214 TAPNTDA
-219 DPTDLSSTWEA
+219 TDLTSTWKA

-236 KAMEVGGTPAT
+236 QAMTVGADKTPS
-247 GTTPAVPGTQAVTV
+247 VTV
-261 TFDATGKFTTPI
+261 EFNAAGELATAVEQDFN
-273 ATTFDSFMPASGV
+273 SFMPASGI
-286 AQQQIKLTF
+286 AQQQIKLTI
-295 PTTTVATTK
+295 PTTTVSTTK
-304 PFKLETQ
+304 PFKVATQ
-311 QQDGVAVGRLQGV
+311 LQDGVEVGRLQGV

-331 VTASYSNGDTKA
+331 VTASYSNGDTKP

-351 FSNSA
+351 FSNAS

-375 SFASSGENGA
+375 TFASSGENGA

-404 VSLIAAQRNFQANS
+404 VGLIAAQRNFQANS